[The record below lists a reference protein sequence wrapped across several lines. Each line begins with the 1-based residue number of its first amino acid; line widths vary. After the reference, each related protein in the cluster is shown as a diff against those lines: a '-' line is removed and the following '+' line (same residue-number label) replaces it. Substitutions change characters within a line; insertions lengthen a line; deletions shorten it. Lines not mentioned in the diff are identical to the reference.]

1 MLKFDLDDLNP
12 ATKCFFEG
20 EEGPDAPWVSLRI
33 ADSAA
38 QQDIKKKAV
47 KKCVELKNNPKTN
60 RMERITYTE
69 SDDDL
74 YLRLLWDYVITDWN
88 IKDAKGKPIPC
99 TADMKVL
106 LMGKSFVFSN
116 FVTKCLDKL
125 NEAAALE
132 AEESEKNS

>member
-20 EEGPDAPWVSLRI
+20 EEGPDAPFVCIRI

-38 QQDIKKKAV
+38 LQEIGKKV
-47 KKCVELKNNPKTN
+47 TKKCAELKNNPKTN
-60 RMERITYTE
+60 RMERIAYVET
-69 SDDDL
+69 DDEL
-74 YLRLLWDYVITDWN
+74 FQALLWDYVITDWN
-88 IKDAKGKPIPC
+88 IKDAKGKPISC
-99 TADMKVL
+99 TADMKVK
-106 LMGKSFVFSN
+106 LMGKSLVFKN

-125 NEAAALE
+125 NEAAAQE